1 MADHHDTE
9 APKWGA
15 SATGPGFAL
24 NDAALREAQALRREF
39 ARWYDRLAAE
49 RYGGLQATTRRRTP

>member
-1 MADHHDTE
+1 M
-9 APKWGA
+9 WGA